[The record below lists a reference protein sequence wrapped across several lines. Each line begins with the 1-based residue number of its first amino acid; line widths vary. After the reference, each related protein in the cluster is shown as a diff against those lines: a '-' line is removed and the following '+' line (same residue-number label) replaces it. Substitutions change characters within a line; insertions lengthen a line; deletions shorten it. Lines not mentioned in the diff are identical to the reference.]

1 MPPTPFCSDNYK
13 KGRRCALYDQAVGY
27 KYSREE
33 ILAAAV
39 ELATE
44 SGIGSLTF
52 GSVGRGLGI
61 SDRTVV
67 YYFPTKNDMI
77 AAVIAELGEQLQGTL
92 AAAFGE
98 SALPV
103 GDLQRRAWPAL
114 ASPAADPVFAVYF
127 EAIGLASARREP
139 YASLVPLLVNGWVEW
154 IEPRIAAE
162 TAAERRR
169 QALASVAVLD
179 GLLLL
184 RRISGPRA
192 ANHAAR
198 ELGIG

>member
-1 MPPTPFCSDNYK
+1 M
-13 KGRRCALYDQAVGY
+13 GY

-33 ILAAAV
+33 LLKAAAELAA
-39 ELATE
+39 T

-52 GSVGRGLGI
+52 GAVGASLGI

-77 AAVIAELGEQLQGTL
+77 TSVIAALGEQLQSAL
-92 AAAFGE
+92 ADAFGDQ
-98 SALPV
+98 ALPV
-103 GDLQRRAWPAL
+103 GDLQRRAWPTL
-114 ASPAADPVFAVYF
+114 ASPAADPIFAVYF
-127 EAIGLASARREP
+127 EIVGLASACREP
-139 YASLVPLLVNGWVEW
+139 YASLAPALIGGWVNW
-154 IEPRIAAE
+154 MEPRIAAP

-184 RRISGPRA
+184 RRMSGARA
-192 ANHAAR
+192 ANTAAR
-198 ELGIG
+198 ELGIA

>member
-1 MPPTPFCSDNYK
+1 M
-13 KGRRCALYDQAVGY
+13 GY
-27 KYSREE
+27 KHSRED
-33 ILAAAV
+33 ILAAAAD
-39 ELATE
+39 LAAE

-52 GSVGRGLGI
+52 QSVGKRLGI

-67 YYFPTKNDMI
+67 YYFPTKNEMI
-77 AAVIAELGEQLQGTL
+77 AATVAALGERLQRTL
-92 AAAFGE
+92 ASAFGE
-98 SALPV
+98 AALPV
-103 GDLQRRAWPAL
+103 RDLQRRSWPAL

-127 EAIGLASARREP
+127 EVVGLASARREP
-139 YASLVPLLVNGWVEW
+139 YASLVPLLISGWVDW
-154 IEPRIAAE
+154 LEPRIAAA

-192 ANHAAR
+192 ANTAAR

>member
-1 MPPTPFCSDNYK
+1 M
-13 KGRRCALYDQAVGY
+13 GY
-27 KYSREE
+27 KHSREE
-33 ILAAAV
+33 ILAAAT

-44 SGIGSLTF
+44 SGLGSLTF
-52 GSVGRGLGI
+52 GSVGARLGI

-77 AAVIAELGEQLQGTL
+77 TAVIAALGQQLQLTL

-103 GDLQRRAWPAL
+103 QELQRRAWPAL

-127 EAIGLASARREP
+127 EAVGLASARREP
-139 YASLVPLLVNGWVEW
+139 YSALVPLLVGGWVDW
-154 IEPRIAAE
+154 LEPRIAAP
-162 TAAERRR
+162 TAGQRRR
-169 QALASVAVLD
+169 QAQASVAVLD

-184 RRISGPRA
+184 RRICGTRA
-192 ANHAAR
+192 ANSAAR